1 MDNVEETKG
10 RAVEEKETGR
20 VEAFSDGVFAIAITL
35 LVLDLKVP
43 RAEILPPGVGLAQY
57 LVGQW
62 PVFLA
67 YLVSFCTILI
77 MWVSHHRLFNQI
89 KRVDD
94 VFMYLNGLL
103 LLFISVVPF
112 PTSLLAEHIQ
122 HEYAP
127 VAAAIYAG
135 NSVIIAVMF
144 NLLWRYAAHD
154 NRLLQKGADP
164 VFVKG
169 VNRQYWFGPP
179 LYLLAVALAFVN
191 VIASVAM
198 CMALAVF
205 FALTGILT
213 RRVFGRD
220 A

>member
-1 MDNVEETKG
+1 MNDPRDPQG
-10 RAVEEKETGR
+10 RVIEEKETGR

-43 RAEILPPGVGLAQY
+43 RAESLPVGVGLWEY

-67 YLVSFCTILI
+67 YMVSFCTILI
-77 MWVSHHRLFNQI
+77 MWTSHHRLFNHI
-89 KRVDD
+89 RRIDST
-94 VFMYLNGLL
+94 FMYINGLL
-103 LLFISVVPF
+103 LLFVSVVPF

-122 HEYAP
+122 HEYAHT
-127 VAAAIYAG
+127 AAAIYSG
-135 NSVIIAVMF
+135 NSICIAIMF
-144 NLLWRYAAHD
+144 NLLWRYAAH
-154 NRLLQKGADP
+154 NHRLLSRNADP

-179 LYLLAVALAFVN
+179 LYFLAFVLAFVN
-191 VIASVAM
+191 VIASVAI
-198 CMALAVF
+198 CFALAVF
-205 FALTGILT
+205 FAMTGILN
-213 RRVFGRD
+213 RRLFGRD

>member
-1 MDNVEETKG
+1 MDKSEGLKG
-10 RAVEEKETGR
+10 HAVEEKETGR

-43 RAEILPPGVGLAQY
+43 RAESLPPGLGLSQY
-57 LVGQW
+57 LAGQW

-77 MWVSHHRLFNQI
+77 MWVSHHRLFNLI

-127 VAAAIYAG
+127 VAAAIYAS
-135 NSVIIAVMF
+135 NSVAIAIMF
-144 NLLWRYAAHD
+144 NLLWRYGAHN
-154 NRLLQKGADP
+154 NRLLQKGTDP
-164 VFVKG
+164 LFVRG
-169 VNRQYWFGPP
+169 INRQYWFGPP
-179 LYLLAVALAFVN
+179 LYLLAVGLAFVN
-191 VIASVAM
+191 VLASVAM

-205 FALTGILT
+205 FALTGVLN
-213 RRVFGRD
+213 RRVFARER
-220 A
+220 